1 MADIRLVFSA
11 GSTRDGKKYGL
22 SRMANKLLLKGSG
35 DLSSKQFK
43 DKLSETGAQLYVGS
57 MREMAFINMRTLT
70 DFKYFDP
77 AVDLLIRA
85 VSSPVYSKSEVDK
98 VIGDMLIDLSLKDE
112 SPSQIAQEAIWS
124 EIYKGHPY
132 SNYPGGKKSSIS
144 VLLPHNCWNF
154 IDPITWLKTQL

>member
-1 MADIRLVFSA
+1 MKPLQIA
-11 GSTRDGKKYGL
+11 L
-22 SRMANKLLLKGSG
+22 SLTVKLLL
-35 DLSSKQFK
+35 
-43 DKLSETGAQLYVGS
+43 
-57 MREMAFINMRTLT
+57 RTLT

-144 VLLPHNCWNF
+144 SITPSQLLEFHRSCLLYTSPSPR
-154 IDPITWLKTQL
+154 DVP